1 MIQLKISSNMDKIY
15 FDNAAT
21 TEIDPLVL
29 SSINVVMKENYG
41 NPSSTHSFGRSSRA
55 LIEKARKKV
64 AEKFNVNSSEIFFT
78 SGGTESDNMVLIS
91 AVRDLNVQTIVT
103 TKIEHH
109 AVLNVV
115 KYLEKT
121 YSTKIIYLNL
131 NEYGG
136 INYNDLEKVL
146 LSNNSKKLVS
156 LMHVNN
162 EIGTV
167 LDIQKVGDI
176 CKKYKSLF
184 HSDTVQSI
192 GRYKIDLSSL
202 NIDFIVGS
210 AHKFH
215 GPKGIGFLYVNKNSD
230 IDPIIIGGKQERGL
244 RAGTESVHNICGLE
258 TALNL
263 AYQNL
268 EKDKDHIMTLK
279 NHFIS
284 ELKSKIPAIK
294 FNANCDDLKLNTY
307 TLLNVCLPI
316 SKEKSVLL
324 EFNLDIKGI
333 ACSRGSACQS
343 GSLKGSHVLKEILND
358 SDLEKPSIRFSFS
371 KFNTINEVDKVVESL
386 ESFVKSN

>member
-1 MIQLKISSNMDKIY
+1 MIQLKILSNMDKIY

-64 AEKFNVNSSEIFFT
+64 AEKFNANSSEIFFT

-294 FNANCDDLKLNTY
+294 FNANCDDLKSNTY

-343 GSLKGSHVLKEILND
+343 GSLKGSHVLNEILND

-371 KFNTINEVDKVVESL
+371 KFNTINEVDKVVEYL

>member
-64 AEKFNVNSSEIFFT
+64 AEKFNANSSEIFFT

-371 KFNTINEVDKVVESL
+371 KFNTINEVDKVVEYL

>member
-294 FNANCDDLKLNTY
+294 FNANCDDLKSNTY

-343 GSLKGSHVLKEILND
+343 GSLKGSHVLNEILND

>member
-268 EKDKDHIMTLK
+268 ENDKDHIMRLK

-343 GSLKGSHVLKEILND
+343 GSLKGSHVLNEILND

-371 KFNTINEVDKVVESL
+371 KFNTISEVDKVVESL

>member
-1 MIQLKISSNMDKIY
+1 LIQLKILSSMDKIY

-55 LIEKARKKV
+55 LVEKARKKV
-64 AEKFNVNSSEIFFT
+64 AEKFNVSSREIFFT

-115 KYLEKT
+115 KYLEKI
-121 YSTKIIYLNL
+121 YSIKIIYLKL
-131 NEYGG
+131 NKDGC

-146 LSNNSKKLVS
+146 SSNNSKKLVS

-167 LDIQKVGDI
+167 LDIQKAGDI

-192 GRYKIDLSSL
+192 GRYRIDLSSL

-215 GPKGIGFLYVNKNSD
+215 GPKGIGFLYVNKNSN

-268 EKDKDHIMTLK
+268 EKDKNHIKRLK

-284 ELKSKIPAIK
+284 ELKLKIPAIK
-294 FNANCDDLKLNTY
+294 FNANCDDLKSNTY

-343 GSLKGSHVLKEILND
+343 GSLKGSHVLNEILND

-371 KFNTINEVDKVVESL
+371 KFNTINEVDQVVDSLKSFIES
-386 ESFVKSN
+386 N

>member
-64 AEKFNVNSSEIFFT
+64 AEKFNANSSEIFFT

-268 EKDKDHIMTLK
+268 EKDKHHIMRLK

-343 GSLKGSHVLKEILND
+343 GSLKGSHVLNEILND
-358 SDLEKPSIRFSFS
+358 SDLKKPSIRFSFS
-371 KFNTINEVDKVVESL
+371 KFNTINEVYKVVEYL

>member
-1 MIQLKISSNMDKIY
+1 MIQLQISINRDKIY

-55 LIEKARKKV
+55 LVEKARKKV
-64 AEKFNVNSSEIFFT
+64 AEKFNVSSREIFFT

-115 KYLEKT
+115 KYLEKI
-121 YSTKIIYLNL
+121 YSIKIIYLKL
-131 NEYGG
+131 NKDGC

-146 LSNNSKKLVS
+146 SSNNSKKLVS

-192 GRYKIDLSSL
+192 GRYRIDLSSL

-215 GPKGIGFLYVNKNSD
+215 GPKGIGFLYVNKNSN
-230 IDPIIIGGKQERGL
+230 IDSIIIGGKQERGL

-268 EKDKDHIMTLK
+268 EKDKNHIKRLK

-284 ELKSKIPAIK
+284 ELKLKIPAIK
-294 FNANCDDLKLNTY
+294 FNANCDDLKSNTY

-343 GSLKGSHVLKEILND
+343 GSLKGSHVLNEILND

-371 KFNTINEVDKVVESL
+371 KFNTINEVDQVVDSLKSFIES
-386 ESFVKSN
+386 N

>member
-55 LIEKARKKV
+55 IIEKARKKV

-294 FNANCDDLKLNTY
+294 FNANCDDLKSNTY

>member
-1 MIQLKISSNMDKIY
+1 MDKIY

-268 EKDKDHIMTLK
+268 EKDKDHIMILK

-294 FNANCDDLKLNTY
+294 FNANCDDLKSNTY

-343 GSLKGSHVLKEILND
+343 GSLKGSHVLNEILND

>member
-1 MIQLKISSNMDKIY
+1 MIQLKILSSMDKIY

-55 LIEKARKKV
+55 LVEKARKKV
-64 AEKFNVNSSEIFFT
+64 AEKFNVSSREIFFT

-115 KYLEKT
+115 KYLEKI
-121 YSTKIIYLNL
+121 YSIKIIYLKL
-131 NEYGG
+131 NKDGC

-146 LSNNSKKLVS
+146 SSNNSKKLVS

-215 GPKGIGFLYVNKNSD
+215 GPKGIGFLYVNKNSN
-230 IDPIIIGGKQERGL
+230 IDSIIIGGKQERGL

-268 EKDKDHIMTLK
+268 AKDKNHIKRLK

-284 ELKSKIPAIK
+284 ELKLKIPAIK
-294 FNANCDDLKLNTY
+294 FNANCDDLKSNTY

-343 GSLKGSHVLKEILND
+343 GSLKGSHVLNEILND

-371 KFNTINEVDKVVESL
+371 KFNTINEVDQVVDSLKSFIES
-386 ESFVKSN
+386 N

>member
-64 AEKFNVNSSEIFFT
+64 AEKFNANSSEIFFT

-343 GSLKGSHVLKEILND
+343 GSLKGSHVLNEILND

-371 KFNTINEVDKVVESL
+371 KFNTINEVDKVVEYL